1 MLTAFWPLKNPS
13 SLIFRS
19 RDDFLA
25 CSMGKGLTEQLNA
38 GKVLEV
44 CEAPV
49 AFKRSRRAQTQNAF
63 HVIDH

>member
-1 MLTAFWPLKNPS
+1 MLTVFWIPKDPS

-25 CSMGKGLTEQLNA
+25 CPMYKGLTEQLIA

-44 CEAPV
+44 CEASV
-49 AFKRSRRAQTQNAF
+49 AFKKSRRAQTTTRF
-63 HVIDH
+63 T

>member
-1 MLTAFWPLKNPS
+1 MLTVFFFWILKDLS

-25 CSMGKGLTEQLNA
+25 CPMYKGLTEQLIA

-44 CEAPV
+44 CEASV
-49 AFKRSRRAQTQNAF
+49 AFKTSRRAQTTTRF
-63 HVIDH
+63 T